1 MPLNKGSQ
9 HFPTN
14 QREWDAWT
22 RSQIVTPDPDSVTT
36 PTIQDKQV
44 TYAKFQDVP
53 PVTVLG
59 NQHSTLQSV
68 GSITAGADNR
78 FLASRSGA
86 LVFDVLADTDI
97 PSSIARDAEVT
108 SAISTAL
115 AAYIT
120 QSAADARYVALSNVL
135 NASVTYDPPSLADG
149 AGVTTTVTATGA
161 ALGDFALA
169 SFSLDLQGISVTAYV
184 SSANT
189 VSVRFQNESGGTL
202 DLASGTLRV
211 RVWKQ

>member
-9 HFPTN
+9 KFPQT
-14 QREWDAWT
+14 QRDWDQWT

-44 TYAKFQDVP
+44 TYSKFQDVP

-78 FLASRSGA
+78 FLASRSGV

-97 PSSIARDAEVT
+97 PSSIARDTEVT

-115 AAYIT
+115 APYIT
-120 QSAADARYVALSNVL
+120 QTAADARYVQLANVL
-135 NASVTYDPPSLADG
+135 NGSKTYDPPSLTTG
-149 AGVTTTVTATGA
+149 TQTTTTVTVTGA
-161 ALGDFALA
+161 VLGDYARS
-169 SFSLDLQGISVTAYV
+169 SFSLDLQGLTMSAYV
-184 SSANT
+184 SAADT
-189 VSVRFQNESGGTL
+189 VTVVTLNITGGTL
-202 DLASGTLRV
+202 DLAGGTLRV

>member
-44 TYAKFQDVP
+44 TYAKLQDVP

-86 LVFDVLADTDI
+86 LAFDVLADTDI

-115 AAYIT
+115 APYIT
-120 QSAADARYVALSNVL
+120 QTAADARYVQLANVL
-135 NASVTYDPPSLADG
+135 NGSKTYDPPSLSTG
-149 AGVTTTVTATGA
+149 TQTTTTVTVTGA
-161 ALGDFALA
+161 VLGDYART
-169 SFSLDLQGISVTAYV
+169 SFSLDLQGLTMSAYV
-184 SSANT
+184 SATDT
-189 VSVRFQNESGGTL
+189 VTVVTLNMTGGTL